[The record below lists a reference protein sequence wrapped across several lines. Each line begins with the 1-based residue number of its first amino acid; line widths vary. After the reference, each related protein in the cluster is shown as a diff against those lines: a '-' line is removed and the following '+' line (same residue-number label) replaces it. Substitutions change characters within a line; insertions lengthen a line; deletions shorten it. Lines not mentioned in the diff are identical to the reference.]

1 MWSSQPM
8 QSETFRAQASE
19 LSSTLAE
26 ENMSHHQPGLDYGF
40 PHGDER
46 FDLYAFPKRGDVG
59 KFAFNCLPTSRN
71 PTSRSDGGNQP

>member
-1 MWSSQPM
+1 
-8 QSETFRAQASE
+8 
-19 LSSTLAE
+19 
-26 ENMSHHQPGLDYGF
+26 MSHHQPGLDYGF